1 MPLEDKRACSG
12 PSGPFCI
19 LAGHGPWTKR
29 TMNKHERAILAAEV
43 VRWRHANQASL
54 SSTAKHF
61 GISAPTVSR
70 YWQGAGMQPLRVP
83 QTVWRGADKK
93 QRKRRT
99 DNPARYLPSASEARA
114 KALSSGKAVGRPPG
128 SRNGVSRAERRLDT
142 ALAGAKARLEMRF
155 WEAVGAWPT
164 AEHRQRLYRSID
176 RALLEAAEAV
186 RRRRAERK
194 ANGITK
200 APSR

>member
-1 MPLEDKRACSG
+1 ME
-12 PSGPFCI
+12 
-19 LAGHGPWTKR
+19 
-29 TMNKHERAILAAEV
+29 AEV
-43 VRWRHANQASL
+43 VRWRRANQASL

-128 SRNGVSRAERRLDT
+128 SRNGVSRAERRL
-142 ALAGAKARLEMRF
+142 RF